1 MPPTTVARLLVV
13 EAASALPIAVPQASA
28 RIAPETD
35 RSPAVLL
42 VETDQES
49 AAVNAFALTRAGFR
63 VSAAAGPA
71 AMRRILAAPGPKP
84 ALIVLDTNLG
94 QSDEADL
101 VAELRGRCQDARI
114 LLVGRGDED
123 ARVRAL
129 EAGANAWAAKPISP
143 RELVARIRALLQ
155 PFEKRGGNPSAPAEA
170 LRVGPL
176 TLDPLTHTAAKG
188 SEPLHLTPTEFRLLH
203 CLMANAGAI
212 MEAGTLLREVWGHTD
227 PRGTDVLRTTVHRL
241 RRKLDA
247 PPSRPQLLHCISGI
261 GLLLKAGQSD
271 AIDAGH

>member
-1 MPPTTVARLLVV
+1 MT
-13 EAASALPIAVPQASA
+13 SAIPIAMPRA

-35 RSPAVLL
+35 GSPAVLL
-42 VETDQES
+42 VEADQES
-49 AAVNAFALTRAGFR
+49 AAVNAFALTRAGFH

-71 AMRRILAAPGPKP
+71 ATRRILAGPGPKP

-94 QSDEADL
+94 QRDEADL
-101 VAELRGRCQDARI
+101 VAELRSRCQAALI

-123 ARVRAL
+123 ERVRGL

-155 PFEKRGGNPSAPAEA
+155 TFERRRGNPPAPAEA

-212 MEAGTLLREVWGHTD
+212 MEAGTLLREVWDHTD
-227 PRGTDVLRTTVHRL
+227 SRGTDVLRTTVHRL
-241 RRKLDA
+241 RRKLDD

-261 GLLLKAGQSD
+261 GLLLKESQSA
-271 AIDAGH
+271 AIDAAH